1 MVNVVGRDEAIR
13 DKEFA
18 KIGVW
23 IDKGILRTI
32 PMSLL
37 MLTNWPA
44 LNQEELVISTDGRRV
59 TESKMSEVGGT
70 YGIVFYPKPENRSAF
85 LDVVSKLRGKKTIL
99 ELTNSIEERYRHM
112 NDDDEISKSIKQ
124 RGISSM
130 EYERERILTPRYPT
144 DGRINQVLDEAKL
157 DLANVAFSE
166 LKSAPYLPQLY
177 ALERKRE
184 LDND

>member
-1 MVNVVGRDEAIR
+1 MVNAGRDEAIR
-13 DKEFA
+13 EREFA

-32 PMSLL
+32 PITLL

-44 LNQEELVISTDGRRV
+44 LNREEIVISTDGWQIKETR
-59 TESKMSEVGGT
+59 MSEVGGT
-70 YGIVFYPKPENRSAF
+70 YGIVFNPVNRAAF
-85 LDVVSKLRGKKTIL
+85 LDVESKLRGKKKIL
-99 ELTNSIEERYRHM
+99 ELTNSIEERYKHM
-112 NDDDEISKSIKQ
+112 PGDDEITKSIKE

-130 EYERERILTPRYPT
+130 EYERERILAPRYPT
-144 DGRINQVLDEAKL
+144 DSRMNQVLDEAKL
-157 DLANVAFSE
+157 DLASIALSE

-177 ALERKRE
+177 ALERKKE